1 MKKKKDTYN
10 THTKKQKANESQ
22 MDSNN
27 NAYDE
32 EIK

>member
-1 MKKKKDTYN
+1 MKKRKDTYN
-10 THTKKQKANESQ
+10 THTKKKKANESQ

-27 NAYDE
+27 NECDE